1 MEKAYIRISMKIIV
15 NIVLFLFLSFLASP
29 TIVSLIEDEADMSMV
44 YSLTEEEIQKEIK
57 EVKAAPHSE
66 LRLTFFEPTKKVSV
80 IKSANLQKHDNV
92 SEEIFSPPP
101 EFV

>member
-1 MEKAYIRISMKIIV
+1 MKIIV

-44 YSLTEEEIQKEIK
+44 YNLAEEEIQKEIK
-57 EVKAAPHSE
+57 EVKAAPHCE
-66 LRLTFFEPTKKVSV
+66 LRLSFFEPSKSGSE

-101 EFV
+101 EIV